1 MANEKPGF
9 SQKPGFLFVFC
20 LSPLRRLHGEADLP
34 RDDRGW
40 LYSPLPYPLS
50 FFVSLRGCAWIQN
63 ALVNRIHVTL
73 PSGRLRAPNSHSLR
87 TVISSL
93 SGANM

>member
-34 RDDRGW
+34 RDDKGW
-40 LYSPLPYPLS
+40 LYSPLPYPQS
-50 FFVSLRGCAWIQN
+50 FFVSLRG
-63 ALVNRIHVTL
+63 
-73 PSGRLRAPNSHSLR
+73 
-87 TVISSL
+87 
-93 SGANM
+93 